1 MLRLLGRSLAGGLL
15 CAAIVGL
22 LARILGFTDG
32 ITPQRIAILGAVLA
46 LISGVNALMIARP
59 LYRAVVDGAQRIGA
73 MGQPGFRGLRPLP
86 TVREVRRLSD
96 ALEERSRRI
105 VAELVGIRSA
115 RDELEAVLTSMV
127 EGVIV
132 LDAERRIR
140 RLNSAAGLLFGRD
153 PGQGV
158 GRTLLQ
164 YIRNP
169 ELEDF
174 AARVFAAER
183 PVSGRITVYGQDT
196 RHIQINGT
204 RMSALESGHGI
215 RTGALLVL
223 SDITRIRRLEELRR
237 DFVANVSHELRT
249 PITSIRGFVETL
261 LEGAAEDPER
271 AERFLRIILTHTNR
285 LNSIIEDL
293 LSLSRLEQDDEP
305 IPRDELRV
313 HEVVNRMRDF
323 CQPRA
328 RLRNISIVDSYTGS
342 GSAVVN
348 RSLLEQALINLV
360 DNAIKYSPDGATVR
374 VAVRTR
380 SRDLR
385 VSVSD
390 EGPGI
395 PEDERERIFERFY
408 RLDSARSR
416 EEGGTGLGLAIVKH
430 IAMVHRG
437 RVWVERGDGDRGS
450 KFVLSIPAPAEGW
463 PDGQAG
469 ETGAE
474 KGAALSQ
481 TQG

>member
-15 CAAIVGL
+15 CAAVVGI
-22 LARILGFTDG
+22 LARTLGFTDG
-32 ITPQRIAILGAVLA
+32 VGPQQVFVLGGVLAAASAINAIL
-46 LISGVNALMIARP
+46 IARP
-59 LYRAVVDGAQRIGA
+59 LFRAVVDGAQRIGA
-73 MGQPGFRGLRPLP
+73 MGQPGFRGLRPMP

-105 VAELVGIRSA
+105 VAELAGIRSA

-140 RLNSAAGLLFGRD
+140 RLNAAAGLLFGRD
-153 PGQGV
+153 PDQGV

-174 AARVFAAER
+174 SARVFAAGR
-183 PVSGRITVYGQDT
+183 PVSGRITVYGQET

-204 RMSALESGHGI
+204 RMTSTESGKAI
-215 RTGALLVL
+215 RAGALLVL

-261 LEGAAEDPER
+261 LEGAAADPER
-271 AERFLRIILTHTNR
+271 AERFLQIILAHTNR

-305 IPRDELRV
+305 IPREELRI
-313 HEVVNRMRDF
+313 HEVVNRMREF

-328 RLRNISIVDSYTGS
+328 RLREISIVDSYTGT
-342 GSAVVN
+342 GWAVVN
-348 RSLLEQALINLV
+348 RSLLEQALVNLV
-360 DNAIKYSPDGATVR
+360 DNAIKYSPNGSTVR
-374 VAVRTR
+374 VGVRTR
-380 SRDLR
+380 NRDLR
-385 VSVSD
+385 VSVTD
-390 EGPGI
+390 QGPGI
-395 PEDERERIFERFY
+395 PESERERIFERFY
-408 RLDSARSR
+408 RLDPARSR

-437 RVWVERGDGDRGS
+437 RIWVEDGEQGS
-450 KFVLSIPAPAEGW
+450 GSRFVMSIPAPPDALGEAGAPAES
-463 PDGQAG
+463 G
-469 ETGAE
+469 EPVRSLHQPE
-474 KGAALSQ
+474 D
-481 TQG
+481 